1 MARPTRIVPGI
12 MQSQMMLQKRFR
24 AELLFGTE
32 SPWSLK
38 NYIGLKVTLHM
49 ADKINA
55 SDLKSQKDNFII
67 IDVRE
72 ADELAGGKIDGSIHM
87 PLGLAIRNAKK
98 KQIEEMREKKICTY
112 CGTGY
117 RGNIA
122 ADELNKEGFNAVTL
136 EGGYPS
142 WNQ

>member
-1 MARPTRIVPGI
+1 MA
-12 MQSQMMLQKRFR
+12 
-24 AELLFGTE
+24 E
-32 SPWSLK
+32 
-38 NYIGLKVTLHM
+38 
-49 ADKINA
+49 KILA
-55 SDLKSQKDNFII
+55 SDLKATKSDFII

-72 ADELAGGKIDGSIHM
+72 ADEIANGKIEDSVHM
-87 PLGLAIRNAKK
+87 PLGLTIRNTKK
-98 KQIEEMREKKICTY
+98 KQIEDMRNKKICTY

-142 WNQ
+142 WDQY